1 MSLINPFGL
10 ASAISPPG
18 LWTFLANIWRGD
30 NPTALLSRTRALY
43 LDYIFNS
50 SVGIFIILAL
60 YLSWQ
65 GMNWP
70 FLQSFM
76 VVWIFYLSSR
86 LCVGLLFVSR
96 KSMSVE
102 VLRRWSRLPIL
113 IQLIDGIL
121 LSVLC
126 LFIYPEIDPLT
137 QAAVMAAILVLVGST
152 AFSLAG
158 HWVAMLVYAPPVYL
172 SLTWATWHL
181 EHTYAKPFAVFTLA
195 MFGLYAFYVRNQ
207 GQTMNK
213 GFELARLNG
222 QLASELQNK
231 NVELQEL
238 AVSRGRLLAS
248 VSHDLRQPAHAIGLL
263 TERAMSEPVSAAFIK
278 DTLSDLNG
286 LSQSLSASLASLMD
300 LTRLDAGLVQVR
312 IVPTPLEPLLHR
324 LQVEYGPSAR
334 HRGLNLSIASSP
346 AWVHSDQV
354 LLHAVLDNLLSN
366 AQKYTRQGY
375 VHLMLEEDEQDIR
388 VVVEDSGIGIH
399 PDQLEVIFREFVRLD
414 GSLPG
419 TEGLGLG
426 LSIVQR
432 YAALLSHRLQ
442 VTSELGKGSRFVVTL
457 SRANPEEQAP
467 LTKPEPA
474 PAQADQQLQGL
485 RVLVVDNV
493 PLLLKSITLTLSS
506 WGCKVSTAECMA
518 QAVQRRGLQVVDMV
532 ISDFHLGDRE
542 PDGLSVIEKL
552 RALHGSQH
560 PLPAILMTG
569 DVAPELEARAAQ
581 SRVRVLHKP
590 VRPAVLRQCI
600 LQTLEER

>member
-1 MSLINPFGL
+1 
-10 ASAISPPG
+10 
-18 LWTFLANIWRGD
+18 
-30 NPTALLSRTRALY
+30 
-43 LDYIFNS
+43 
-50 SVGIFIILAL
+50 
-60 YLSWQ
+60 
-65 GMNWP
+65 
-70 FLQSFM
+70 
-76 VVWIFYLSSR
+76 
-86 LCVGLLFVSR
+86 
-96 KSMSVE
+96 
-102 VLRRWSRLPIL
+102 L
-113 IQLIDGIL
+113 IQLVDGAL

-126 LFIYPEIDPLT
+126 LFIYPEIDPLS
-137 QAAVMAAILVLVGST
+137 QAAVMATILVMVGST

-158 HWVAMLVYAPPVYL
+158 HWIALVVYAPPVYL

-238 AVSRGRLLAS
+238 AVSRGRLLAT

-263 TERAMSEPVSAAFIK
+263 TERALSEPVNAAFIK

-300 LTRLDAGLVQVR
+300 LTRLDAGLVQVC
-312 IVPTPLEPLLHR
+312 IVATPLEPLLHR

-334 HRGLNLSIASSP
+334 HRGLNLSIASSR
-346 AWVHSDQV
+346 AWVHSDPV
-354 LLHAVLDNLLSN
+354 LLHAVLGNLLSN
-366 AQKYTRQGY
+366 AQKYTRQGH
-375 VHLMLEEDEQDIR
+375 VNLKLEEGEQDIR

-442 VTSELGKGSRFVVTL
+442 VTSELGQGSRFVVTM

-467 LTKPEPA
+467 LAKPEPA

-493 PLLLKSITLTLSS
+493 PLLLKSITLTLTS
-506 WGCKVSTAECMA
+506 WGCKVSTAECLA
-518 QAVQRRGLQVVDMV
+518 QAVQSRSEHAVDMV

-552 RALHGSQH
+552 RALHGAEH

-569 DVAPELEARAAQ
+569 DLALELEARAAQ
-581 SRVRVLHKP
+581 MLVRVLHKP

-600 LQTLEER
+600 LQTLKER